1 MFVLIVGG
9 AKVGAYLADLLLQQ
23 NVQVKIIEY
32 RAEVLVK
39 LHKELPTENIVQGDG
54 TRVQVLVDAGITSAD
69 VVAAVTGDDEVNL
82 VVASLARFQFN
93 VPRVIARVNSPKNA
107 WLFTPDMGVDVAIN
121 QAELMVRLIQEEMS
135 MGDMMTLFKLRRG
148 EVALV
153 EEKIPPESPVVG
165 KTLKELAFPPN
176 CTLAAV
182 MRGDEVIVPRGD
194 TRLLA
199 DDEILA
205 IVRSDHR
212 QHLSSLIS
220 GGDSDVQTPAGAPMT
235 AGVPTP
241 VDAPTA
247 VGARWPKDKAD
258 LLAHIQR
265 EWLALMQIVHGLSDE
280 QMAAADAGGWSVKD
294 NLAHITE
301 WESFVLS
308 NQFQGHSPHEALRM
322 EPAQLDPFDETR
334 INAALFER
342 NKDRPLTSVL
352 LDLHATHAQLLAA
365 LEQASESD
373 LAALRSSVGPDQ
385 KSVMTW
391 VVYNTYEHYE
401 EHRKTI
407 QRTIDPKGL

>member
-9 AKVGAYLADLLLQQ
+9 AKVGSYLADLLLQQ
-23 NVQVKIIEY
+23 NVQIKIVEY
-32 RAEVLVK
+32 RPEVLVR

-54 TRVQVLVDAGITSAD
+54 TNAQVLIDAGITSAD

-82 VVASLARFQFN
+82 VVASLAHTQFS

-135 MGDMMTLFKLRRG
+135 LGDMMTLFKLRRG

-199 DDEILA
+199 EDEILA

-212 QHLSSLIS
+212 AHLSSLLS
-220 GGDSDVQTPAGAPMT
+220 GVKVPDSAPGKTTSTVAG
-235 AGVPTP
+235 
-241 VDAPTA
+241 APTA
-247 VGARWPKDKAD
+247 VGAGWPKDKAD
-258 LLAHIQR
+258 LLARIQH
-265 EWLALMQIVHGLSDE
+265 EWTALLQAVHGLSDE
-280 QMAAADAGGWSVKD
+280 QMTAADPGGWSVKD

-301 WESFVLS
+301 WEGFVLA
-308 NQFQGHSPHEALRM
+308 NQFQGLPPHEAIRM
-322 EPAQLDPFDETR
+322 DRATFDPFDETR
-334 INAALFER
+334 INAVLFER
-342 NKDRPLTSVL
+342 NKERSLTSVL
-352 LDLHATHAQLLAA
+352 LDLHDTHAQLLAA
-365 LEQASESD
+365 LERASESE
-373 LAALRSSVGPDQ
+373 LAAPSSSIGPEQ
-385 KSVMTW
+385 KPVMTW

-407 QRTIDPKGL
+407 SRCNAL

>member
-9 AKVGAYLADLLLQQ
+9 GKVGAYLAGLLLQQ
-23 NVQVKIIEY
+23 NVQVKVTEY
-32 RAEVLVK
+32 RAEVLSR
-39 LHKELPTENIVQGDG
+39 LHKELPTENVVQGDG
-54 TRVQVLVDAGITSAD
+54 TNAQVLIDASITSAD

-107 WLFTPDMGVDVAIN
+107 WLFTPDMGVDAAIN

-135 MGDMMTLFKLRRG
+135 LGDMMTLFKLRRG

-153 EEKIPPESPVVG
+153 EEKIPPESPVVN
-165 KTLKELAFPPN
+165 KTLCELTFPPN
-176 CTLAAV
+176 CTMAAV

-199 DDEILA
+199 NDEILA
-205 IVRSDHR
+205 IVRSDTR
-212 QHLSSLIS
+212 RRLSSLLS
-220 GGDSDVQTPAGAPMT
+220 GIQVPDDVPAI
-235 AGVPTP
+235 
-241 VDAPTA
+241 VDATA
-247 VGARWPKDKAD
+247 IDACWPKDKAD
-258 LLAHIQR
+258 LLARIQR
-265 EWLALMQIVHGLSDE
+265 EWQALLQLVHDLSDE
-280 QMAAADAGGWSVKD
+280 QMAARDRGGWSVKD

-301 WESFVLS
+301 WESFVLL
-308 NQFQGHSPHEALRM
+308 NQFQDYSPHKALRM
-322 EPAQLDPFDETR
+322 EQAQLEPFDETR
-334 INAALFER
+334 VNAALFER

-365 LEQASESD
+365 LERVSESE
-373 LAALRSSVGPDQ
+373 LAALSSSIGPEQ
-385 KSVMTW
+385 KPVMTW

-407 QRTIDPKGL
+407 QGTIDP